1 MGSVIPLQEQ
11 PPLRRPSGLTKECSD
26 LDLTKAVK
34 AYLSGASQEALAD
47 LLHVPVPTVRHW
59 TDTREF
65 RALVTEELTDTRLI
79 IKGQLTRLST
89 KALAE
94 LDDRLQNGDDHY
106 TLMGEYLGKRP
117 LKAKDISDIARTVL
131 DQQRQLEKAIG
142 IVADDTGK
150 ISLEKLAKALKK
162 AAEDSEIDV
171 TPTRV
176 D

>member
-1 MGSVIPLQEQ
+1 MGEIVPIHEQ
-11 PPLRRPSGLTKECSD
+11 SPLRRPAGLTKECSD

-94 LDDRLQNGDDHY
+94 LDDRLQNGDEHY
-106 TLMGEYLGKRP
+106 DNLGMSIGRRP
-117 LKAKDISDIARTVL
+117 LKARDISDIARTVL

-142 IVADDTGK
+142 IVADESGK